1 LNPPQTEQAWARG
14 ARAGSSHDFT
24 RLVAAHQAPLRAFL
38 RRLTGNAA
46 EADDLAQDS
55 FVFAWEHIT
64 RFDATRPFR
73 PWLFAIAWR
82 KFREHKRSWLR
93 RMFREKNAVPDED
106 SYAPDPGLR
115 LDMMAALDGLPP
127 AQRAAALLCL
137 GADFTHGE
145 AAQVLD
151 VPLGTLKSHVA
162 RAREKLVAALGDDHG

>member
-1 LNPPQTEQAWARG
+1 M
-14 ARAGSSHDFT
+14 
-24 RLVAAHQAPLRAFL
+24 AAQQAPLRAFL

-93 RMFREKNAVPDED
+93 RMLREKNAVPDED
-106 SYAPDPGLR
+106 CYAPDPGLR

-162 RAREKLVAALGDDHG
+162 RAREKLVAALGDEHG

>member
-1 LNPPQTEQAWARG
+1 MKPPDCEQAWALG
-14 ARAGSSHDFT
+14 ARAGSSGDFA

-55 FVFAWEHIT
+55 FVFAFEHMT
-64 RFDATRPFR
+64 RFDPARPFR

-93 RMFREKNAVPDED
+93 RMFRESRAVPEED
-106 SYAPDPGLR
+106 SYAPDPGLK
-115 LDMMAALDGLPP
+115 LDMMAALAGLPP

>member
-1 LNPPQTEQAWARG
+1 LSPHDCEQVWARA
-14 ARAGSSHDFT
+14 ARAGSSHDFA

-38 RRLTGNAA
+38 RRLTGNMA

-55 FVFAWEHIT
+55 FVFAWEHIA
-64 RFDATRPFR
+64 RFDAARPFR

-93 RMFREKNAVPDED
+93 RMFRESRAVPEED
-106 SYAPDPGLR
+106 SYAPDPGLK

>member
-1 LNPPQTEQAWARG
+1 MNPHDCEQAWARG
-14 ARAGSSHDFT
+14 ARAGSSGDFA

-38 RRLTGNAA
+38 RRLTGNTS

-55 FVFAWEHIT
+55 FVFAFEHMT
-64 RFDATRPFR
+64 RFDPARPFR

-93 RMFREKNAVPDED
+93 RMFRESRAVPEED

-115 LDMMAALDGLPP
+115 LDMMAALAGLPP